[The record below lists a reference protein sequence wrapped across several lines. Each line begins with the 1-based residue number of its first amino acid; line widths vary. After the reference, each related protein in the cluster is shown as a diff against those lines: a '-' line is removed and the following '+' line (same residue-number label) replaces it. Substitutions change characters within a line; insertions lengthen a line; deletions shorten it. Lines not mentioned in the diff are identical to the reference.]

1 MLPQHAELLQRVQQQ
16 LPATITAEQACRI
29 YEEARAQLDKVLAQA
44 EPKVVWLASQLSE
57 AQIRNLERKQADSNA
72 DWKSEWLDPPPD
84 KLRER
89 RFKDLSSRLETFY
102 GPLDEPQKAVLRAFV
117 AQSAFDPQRAYA
129 ERVRRQKDLVQVLRS
144 IQADR
149 SNTAQARTLM
159 LGFLDR
165 VVTSPDGAYQRYAQ
179 ALVAEG
185 CEGFARLHNAM
196 TPAHR
201 LRAAQSLKGYEQDF
215 LLLAAR

>member
-1 MLPQHAELLQRVQQQ
+1 M
-16 LPATITAEQACRI
+16 
-29 YEEARAQLDKVLAQA
+29 
-44 EPKVVWLASQLSE
+44 
-57 AQIRNLERKQADSNA
+57 
-72 DWKSEWLDPPPD
+72 
-84 KLRER
+84 
-89 RFKDLSSRLETFY
+89 
-102 GPLDEPQKAVLRAFV
+102 LRAFV
-117 AQSAFDPQRAYA
+117 AQSVFDPQRTYA

-149 SNTAQARTLM
+149 NTAQARTLM
-159 LGFLDR
+159 LGFLER

>member
-1 MLPQHAELLQRVQQQ
+1 MQDR
-16 LPATITAEQACRI
+16 T
-29 YEEARAQLDKVLAQA
+29 LDRVLAQA
-44 EPKVVWLASQLSE
+44 EPKVVWLASQLTE

-117 AQSAFDPQRAYA
+117 AQSAFDPQRTYA

-165 VVTSPDGAYQRYAQ
+165 VATSPDGAYQRYAQ
-179 ALVAEG
+179 ALVVEG

-196 TPAHR
+196 TPAHW